1 MTGLFTKWDMDV
13 NAGHRNTGKANVLSA
28 DTDIFGLTMIQ
39 RIAVTILFL
48 VAVTSK
54 AECQWHLKKDLL
66 SEWKSYVHQ
75 TYVPFNKDE
84 KPGRTIYFSVD
95 PTRYKGDYLTLSCA
109 KRFSIFLNNKLLLD
123 KVSRSTL
130 SVDSLREGYP
140 NSVLFFAIHG
150 EEKITSMDLSTKIY
164 STVSKTSRAENLAY
178 KKNDSSFRDF
188 VVTVVL
194 GLAIFLIIMIRS
206 NPGLSSDYF
215 SITKMFSL
223 RESDS
228 YLFHYRLTRSNILFY
243 VFTSMTLAFYLI
255 LIDWFIVSDLGS
267 VQITS
272 YFLWMMLW
280 LKISLTILVCLLVK
294 IVLVYLMASLF
305 GLKEIAG
312 VHFFNFIRL
321 VLVFISVLIL
331 LLGAYTLLGGHQI
344 GVVIFLQ
351 SILGWLLGVWII
363 VLFLKLSNRIRYS
376 VFHLFSYICATE
388 IIPFLLIVKVLNE

>member
-1 MTGLFTKWDMDV
+1 
-13 NAGHRNTGKANVLSA
+13 
-28 DTDIFGLTMIQ
+28 MIQ

-48 VAVTSK
+48 VAVASK
-54 AECQWHLKKDLL
+54 AECQWYLKKDLQ

-75 TYVPFNKDE
+75 TYVPFNNHE
-84 KPGRTIYFSVD
+84 KLGRTIYFSVD
-95 PTRYKGDYLTLSCA
+95 PTLYKGDYLKLSSA
-109 KRFSIFLNNKLLLD
+109 KEFSIFLNSKLLLD
-123 KVSRSTL
+123 RVSRYTL
-130 SVDSLREGYP
+130 SIDSLQEEYP
-140 NSVLFFAIHG
+140 KSSLFFAIHG
-150 EEKITSMDLSTKIY
+150 GENITGLNLSTKIY
-164 STVSKTSRAENLAY
+164 TNVSKTSLSEILAY

-194 GLAIFLIIMIRS
+194 GLAVFLITMIRS

-228 YLFHYRLTRSNILFY
+228 DVFHYRLTRSNILFY
-243 VFTSMTLAFYLI
+243 VLASMTLAFYLI
-255 LIDWFIVSDLGS
+255 LIDWFMVSDLGTGK
-267 VQITS
+267 ITG
-272 YFLWMMLW
+272 YFPWMMSW
-280 LKISLTILVCLLVK
+280 LKISLTILICLFIK

-331 LLGAYTLLGGHQI
+331 LLGAYSLLGGHQI
-344 GVVIFLQ
+344 GVAIFLQ

-363 VLFLKLSNRIRYS
+363 ILFLKLSNRIRYS